1 MFLFYYCKR
10 FLFQKQSIQIARPY
24 HTLVRMGKNKFFLV
38 YIYIYLLYHHTA
50 IYFPDVF
57 IVQFIFCVLLIT
69 WADSSSLCVASG
81 VIAHPLFA
89 GRGDNHFDWMFTVF
103 VSWWDFTFFLF
114 SSSLHFYII
123 KFIRGDRVD
132 LRKR

>member
-1 MFLFYYCKR
+1 MKGTDIGFIVLYCKR

-24 HTLVRMGKNKFFLV
+24 HTLVRMGKNFFLV
-38 YIYIYLLYHHTA
+38 YIYIFIISSYCYF
-50 IYFPDVF
+50 FPDVF

-89 GRGDNHFDWMFTVF
+89 GRGDNHLDWMFTVF
-103 VSWWDFTFFLF
+103 VSW
-114 SSSLHFYII
+114 
-123 KFIRGDRVD
+123 
-132 LRKR
+132 